1 MNHVAQYYT
10 PERKSAK
17 AETTST
23 EAGPAPARPPA
34 APGMS
39 TAETPKH
46 LNPKPGVTRLGGG
59 ALPSRLSL
67 THSSIGAAAS
77 PDPGIEA
84 LERLLEQQKEQE
96 AKQQAEAAAAATG
109 LAAVA
114 ADRQAAAQPATAA
127 PAAAESTDGTVSES
141 GASGRK
147 SLTGGSAAAE
157 EAAAREEAAV
167 RVHRLMAG
175 PRGAAAFNAAILAG
189 ATTDEDVARA
199 LGAAAM
205 EVRPARKGFRS
216 RALTCNGQLR
226 ALATVSISHV
236 LEFLYQRSVI
246 SRLRFRLIVAG

>member
-10 PERKSAK
+10 PETKSAK

-114 ADRQAAAQPATAA
+114 ADRQAAAAA
-127 PAAAESTDGTVSES
+127 ALAAAESTDGTVSES

-157 EAAAREEAAV
+157 EAAAREEAAG

-226 ALATVSISHV
+226 ALITVSISHV